1 MHINNIPQSNFLVQ
15 HDNSH
20 KIAAS
25 FIANECV
32 NQEMCKDSDDCTMNC
47 ATPTDTCRTRSRSVL
62 FPAFDENIL
71 AINAKKT
78 TEKTHGDHIFMI
90 NEMLRGVINQCVIE
104 KDEETFTT
112 AKGN

>member
-1 MHINNIPQSNFLVQ
+1 
-15 HDNSH
+15 
-20 KIAAS
+20 
-25 FIANECV
+25 
-32 NQEMCKDSDDCTMNC
+32 MCKDSDDCTMNC

-90 NEMLRGVINQCVIE
+90 IEMLKGVINQCVVE

>member
-1 MHINNIPQSNFLVQ
+1 MHINNIPQSNVLVQ

-25 FIANECV
+25 FIANEYV

-47 ATPTDTCRTRSRSVL
+47 ATLTDTCRTRSRSVV
-62 FPAFDENIL
+62 FPAFDENIFTS
-71 AINAKKT
+71 NART
-78 TEKTHGDHIFMI
+78 STEKTHGDHIFMI
-90 NEMLRGVINQCVIE
+90 NEMLKGVINQCVVE